1 MKRTIFFIFM
11 YFIFLV
17 FSFMAYSQVN
27 DKSLLEEKKDKIE
40 KEIKITNSLIEETRA
55 QKKNS
60 LSELKLLKNNIGKR
74 NQLINTLNVE
84 IDEINADIDKN
95 TKLIESLTL
104 DLKKVREEY
113 AALVYYAFKNNDSQL
128 NYMYLLASE
137 SVNQFYSRY
146 KYLQEYK
153 EYREKQISLILAL
166 NRVIEGK
173 INELNNRKNEKLT
186 AINKKLTERA
196 TLLNE
201 SERTDKIVK
210 ELRQK
215 EKELIAELERKK
227 EIAKKLEKEIED
239 IIKTEAKKNK
249 LASLSKN
256 EKLISSDFE
265 KNKGKFPWPTD
276 NGIVTGKF
284 GEHPHPVLKEIKVR
298 NNGIDIS
305 TASKASVKVIFN
317 GVVSKVFTIK
327 GANSTIIVQHGNFF
341 TVYHNLINVK
351 VKAGDKLQT
360 KEVIGEVYTDQ
371 KTGESVLHFELWKEL
386 EKLDPELWLS
396 N

>member
-1 MKRTIFFIFM
+1 MKGKIFFIFM
-11 YFIFLV
+11 CFVFLT
-17 FSFMAYSQVN
+17 FSLKTYVQTS
-27 DKSLLEEKKDKIE
+27 DKNLLEEKKSKIE
-40 KEIKITNSLIEETRA
+40 KEIRITNTLIEETRT
-55 QKKNS
+55 QKKSS

-74 NQLINTLNVE
+74 NQLISALNDE
-84 IDEINADIDKN
+84 IDGINGDIDKN
-95 TKLIESLTL
+95 TKMIESLKL
-104 DLKKVREEY
+104 DLQNVREEY
-113 AALVYYAFKNNDSQL
+113 AALVYYAFKNNNSQL

-146 KYLQEYK
+146 KYLQQYK
-153 EYREKQISLILAL
+153 EYREKQINLILAL
-166 NRVIEGK
+166 NKVIEAK
-173 INELNNRKNEKLT
+173 INDLNVRKVEKLT
-186 AINKKLTERA
+186 AINLKLTERA

-201 SERTDKIVK
+201 SERTDKIIK
-210 ELRQK
+210 ELKQK
-215 EKELIAELERKK
+215 EKELVEELEKKK

-239 IIKTEAKKNK
+239 IIKNEAKKKK

-284 GEHPHPVLKEIKVR
+284 GEHPHPVMKEIKVR
-298 NNGIDIS
+298 NNGIDIT
-305 TASKASVKVIFN
+305 TASRSSVKVIFS

-341 TVYHNLINVK
+341 TVYHNIINVK

-360 KEVIGEVYTDQ
+360 KDIIGEVYTDL